1 LTRQLTREGRDSG
14 ARDCGARDCSGM
26 MSVNSVRCAQRP
38 AERDNGVRW
47 RRNAHWFKISGKMGK
62 PEKGCSGL
70 NGFGQHP
77 SSRSSIGGITN
88 GASNIGEEG
97 IASGWC

>member
-1 LTRQLTREGRDSG
+1 
-14 ARDCGARDCSGM
+14 M
-26 MSVNSVRCAQRP
+26 
-38 AERDNGVRW
+38 W
-47 RRNAHWFKISGKMGK
+47 K